1 MTYYSPSALTTHYH
15 HKDTY
20 VTRLH
25 LPVAFE
31 ESLAWE
37 VCKSLQHFTGEIIE
51 THTIAIANMK
61 RVKPAMF
68 SS

>member
-1 MTYYSPSALTTHYH
+1 MTYYSPSALTHYH

-31 ESLAWE
+31 ERLAWK

-61 RVKPAMF
+61 RVKLAMF